1 MWRWVVLPLA
11 VAAVPYQIGPAPGSR
26 LSLEV
31 YKSGLWNGRKH
42 SFTFERYQGSLL
54 YDAGAPEHSQVRF
67 TVDAASIALRDAW
80 VNEKDRDKIV
90 KFALTQM
97 LHADRYPELEFS
109 STRITPAGLGH
120 FEVQG
125 TLGMAGISKPVSV
138 QVTLGADLSIEG
150 SARLKM
156 TDWGMKPPSAALGTI
171 GTRDEMSVAFVLK
184 PAARSLSYSTG
195 SSWFL
200 NTSPAICGGPKMAGF
215 RPHCTPAA
223 IIER

>member
-1 MWRWVVLPLA
+1 MALLA
-11 VAAVPYQIGPAPGSR
+11 GTAPYQVGPAPGSR

-42 SFTFERYQGSLL
+42 SFTFERYEGSLL
-54 YDAGAPEHSQVRF
+54 YDAEAPRNSQVRF
-67 TVDAASIALRDAW
+67 TVDAASIALHDTW
-80 VNEKDRDKIV
+80 VTEKERAKIV

-97 LHADRYPELEFS
+97 LHADRYPKLEFS
-109 STRITPAGLGH
+109 STRIVPVGVGH

-125 TLGMAGISKPVSV
+125 TLGMAGVSKPVSV
-138 QVTLGADLSIEG
+138 QVTLGEDLSIEG

-184 PAARSLSYSTG
+184 PAR
-195 SSWFL
+195 
-200 NTSPAICGGPKMAGF
+200 
-215 RPHCTPAA
+215 
-223 IIER
+223 